1 MRNIIR
7 WLKRLFGVYE
17 NGFEYWVNVNEIKI
31 SPEFEKTPPRKIK
44 FSQKMDWYLKHGE
57 LQSPILLNKDFELV
71 DGYTSY
77 LIAKKCHIDK
87 VAVYFVG

>member
-1 MRNIIR
+1 MKNIIR
-7 WLKRLFGVYE
+7 AIKKLFGKYE
-17 NGFEYWVNVNEIKI
+17 HGYEYWVYFNEII
-31 SPEFEKTPPRKIK
+31 IHPEFEKTPPRRIK
-44 FSQKMDWYLKHGE
+44 FSQKMDYYLKHGE
-57 LQSPILLNKDFELV
+57 FQSPILLNKDFELV